1 MKDIPVHKIQD
12 RANSGLDIR
21 HFVPGAHSKDVEKLG
36 VHRDDHYIF
45 FVLRQGSASLMVDFH
60 EMHFAESSLYYL
72 LPGQVHHPTKYNLGD
87 GWFVAVDTPLI
98 SPDYRMVFEGQL
110 QLQQP
115 HPLSPQQLEECHSV
129 LCLLENKYLSNEDDP
144 FYRPVLHSLLQ
155 SFLGIA
161 ASCYCTAN
169 NSKHQLLRPAQL
181 AQAFKKMLT
190 ENMRTQKSPS
200 AYAAELNVSESY
212 LNEAL
217 KKTTGMPVS
226 YWIMQEIALEAKRL
240 LYYSEMNTKEIAHT
254 LGYEDPTY
262 FSRVFKR
269 VAGVTPLEFRRHYRK

>member
-45 FVLRQGSASLMVDFH
+45 FVLREGSASLMVDFH
-60 EMHFAESSLYYL
+60 EMHFAESSLFYL
-72 LPGQVHHPTKYNLGD
+72 LPGQVHHPTRYNLGD
-87 GWFVAVDTPLI
+87 GWFIAVDTPLI
-98 SPDYRMVFEGQL
+98 APDYRMVFEGHL

-115 HPLSPQQLEECHSV
+115 FPLSPQQLEEFHTV
-129 LCLLENKYLSNEDDP
+129 LSLLENKYQSNEEDP
-144 FYRPVLHSLLQ
+144 FYLPVIHSLLQ

-161 ASCYCTAN
+161 ASCFCTAN
-169 NSKHQLLRPAQL
+169 SNRQQLSRPAQL
-181 AQAFKKMLT
+181 AQQFKKILT
-190 ENMRTQKSPS
+190 ENMRTIKSPS
-200 AYAAELNVSESY
+200 AYAAQLNVSESY

-217 KKTTGMPVS
+217 KKTTGMTVS
-226 YWIMQEIALEAKRL
+226 YWITQEVVLEAKRL

-262 FSRVFKR
+262 FSRIFKR
-269 VAGVTPLEFRRHYRK
+269 TANLTPLEFRRHYRK